1 MEVNNNSD
9 RNISQHHQKEEED
22 MDPFKVRLKFSFFDY
37 LKMGIFGVTIL
48 PFKLLGM
55 VICFLLAWILAN
67 IGMQGWDES
76 KPVLGWRKVLQRGI
90 GVLGRA
96 SMYFIGFRKVTIHG
110 TQCTSEE
117 APILVVAPHSS
128 FFDAIVIFCAGF
140 PYFINRQ
147 ENLNI
152 PLLGK
157 CMRFR
162 QSIFVSREDPDSR
175 QKTVNEMTRR
185 VRSSDEWGQLVI
197 FPEGATSNRKA
208 ILNFKPGGFIP
219 GVPVQPILVKYPNLH
234 DTISWTW
241 DQPHGVLGCLF
252 YSMTQTNLK
261 VEVNFLPRYVPS
273 EEEVSNAQMYA
284 DNVRKYMAKAAG
296 VGLCDMTFQ
305 QIKDKYVNKEKSS

>member
-1 MEVNNNSD
+1 MEVNHNSD
-9 RNISQHHQKEEED
+9 SCNLQEKQQEDD
-22 MDPFKVRLKFSFFDY
+22 MDPFKVRLKFSLMDY
-37 LKMGIFGVTIL
+37 LKMGIIGVTIL
-48 PFKLLGM
+48 PFKILGM
-55 VICFLLAWILAN
+55 ILCFLMAWILAN

-76 KPVLGWRKVLQRGI
+76 KPVVAWRKVLQKGI

-96 SMYFIGFRKVTIHG
+96 SMFLIGFTQVTIRG

-128 FFDAIVIFCAGF
+128 FFDAIVIFSAGF

-147 ENLNI
+147 ENLSI

-157 CMRFR
+157 CMQFR

-175 QKTVNEMTRR
+175 QKTVSEMTRR
-185 VRSSDEWGQLVI
+185 VRSSEDWGQLVI

-219 GVPVQPILVKYPNLH
+219 GVPVQPILVHYPNFH

-261 VEVNFLPRYVPS
+261 VEVHFLPRYVPS
-273 EEEVSNAQMYA
+273 EEEMSDAQMFA
-284 DNVRKYMAKAAG
+284 DNVRKYMAKVAG
-296 VGLCDMTFQ
+296 IGLCDMTFQ
-305 QIKDKYVNKEKSS
+305 QIKEKYMKKGKSS